1 LLIFVPL
8 ISNPLKKSV
17 HLLSVFIKNIPP
29 MFSLFSRKPA
39 FFSADEQQRI
49 VAAIK
54 QAEQATSGEI
64 RLFVE
69 SRNAYVDPIDRAKEI
84 FEKLKMYNTR
94 HRNAVLLYIAIK
106 DHQLALLGDEG
117 IYQRLG
123 ADYWH
128 AEVKEMLQQFKEQ
141 HICVGIIKCVSD
153 IGEALKKEFPYTPDC
168 DKNEL
173 PDDIVFGK

>member
-1 LLIFVPL
+1 
-8 ISNPLKKSV
+8 
-17 HLLSVFIKNIPP
+17 
-29 MFSLFSRKPA
+29 MFSLFKKKPA
-39 FFSADEQQRI
+39 FFTADEQQRI

-69 SRNAYVDPIDRAKEI
+69 SRNAYVDPMDRAKEI
-84 FEKLKMYNTR
+84 FDKLKMYNTQN
-94 HRNAVLLYIAIK
+94 RNAVLLYIAMQ

-117 IYQRLG
+117 IYKKLG

-128 AEVKEMLQQFKEQ
+128 AEVKEMLQQFKAE
-141 HICVGIIKCVSD
+141 HICDGIIKCVTD
-153 IGEALKKEFPYTPDC
+153 IGEALKAEFPYTPGC